1 MQNSPGPRGCL
12 KKLLVPGLGNEQ
24 PKKSHQR
31 RTGLRAAFRVSE
43 LGSWSRCKPRPP
55 TCKWCQ
61 GDELELQRER
71 GEGGPQA
78 RALWKHSRQSHLLGN
93 KSNTPQRGTKPVMDR
108 DLGGKEVKEFFP
120 NTC

>member
-24 PKKSHQR
+24 PKKSRQR
-31 RTGLRAAFRVSE
+31 RTGLRVAFRVSE

-61 GDELELQRER
+61 GDERELQREG
-71 GEGGPQA
+71 GEGPHRRGLFGSIHN
-78 RALWKHSRQSHLLGN
+78 RATYWGIKATHPEGERCLLW
-93 KSNTPQRGTKPVMDR
+93 TEIWV
-108 DLGGKEVKEFFP
+108 GKK
-120 NTC
+120 